1 MTDQDTSGLTD
12 LFASRRYFRKF
23 EGIMAHTARVAG
35 VMEAEGQLRRDEVN
49 ILTRYA
55 SALTYTFRALSYK

>member
-1 MTDQDTSGLTD
+1 MTDQDATGLTD

-23 EGIMAHTARVAG
+23 ERILQHMTRVAG
-35 VMEAEGQLRRDEVN
+35 VMEAEGRLRRDEVT

-55 SALTYTFRALSYK
+55 SALHFTFRP